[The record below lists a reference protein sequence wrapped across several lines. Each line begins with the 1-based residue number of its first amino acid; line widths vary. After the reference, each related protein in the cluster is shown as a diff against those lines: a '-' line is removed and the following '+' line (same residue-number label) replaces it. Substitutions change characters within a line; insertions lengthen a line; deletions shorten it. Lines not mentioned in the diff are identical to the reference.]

1 MENFS
6 LDVKNIRRESSLFL
20 PVSYIAYRKKD
31 CCPNPNPFRQ
41 TVNFGVILSS
51 PTGRTRYQINGQ
63 LFESS
68 VPAFVFT
75 CPGPEY
81 VQPDSE
87 PVEKIYISY
96 PPDTLPYFRFFT
108 VPEHVLTPFRAD
120 FNLGGILNEINQHC
134 RKIRHPGE
142 ADRLDACWMRMIQ
155 EIQLS
160 ASLQTRDRDRT
171 DEAVYLIATYL
182 DLHFAENPD
191 LETLARHHG
200 MSYRTFLRRWNALFS
215 LTPALAIRKRK
226 IREACRLL
234 EETSLK
240 IYEIA
245 ARVGFEDPYYFMRI
259 FHADMKQSPSRYRKA
274 LREQGERETKEIEK
288 K

>member
-1 MENFS
+1 
-6 LDVKNIRRESSLFL
+6 
-20 PVSYIAYRKKD
+20 
-31 CCPNPNPFRQ
+31 
-41 TVNFGVILSS
+41 
-51 PTGRTRYQINGQ
+51 
-63 LFESS
+63 
-68 VPAFVFT
+68 
-75 CPGPEY
+75 
-81 VQPDSE
+81 
-87 PVEKIYISY
+87 
-96 PPDTLPYFRFFT
+96 
-108 VPEHVLTPFRAD
+108 
-120 FNLGGILNEINQHC
+120 
-134 RKIRHPGE
+134 
-142 ADRLDACWMRMIQ
+142 MIQ

-160 ASLQTRDRDRT
+160 ASLQNRDRDRT

-274 LREQGERETKEIEK
+274 LRGTRGTGDKGDRK
-288 K
+288 KMTVVFIGRRSFPRNGSLNSQTISSSVFGSKI